1 MISWGIIHTCSV
13 PHSTWQEDI
22 CIVAWCSCVLSG
34 GGRPCM
40 LSLNGSSMWPAGKVP
55 LLNGL
60 TGKKKRIFRRTQMAE
75 GNRICPKL
83 YNQSRFNKLDMKNN
97 TISISYFK
105 QLMLVGRVK

>member
-13 PHSTWQEDI
+13 PHSTWQGDI

-34 GGRPCM
+34 GGRPCT

-60 TGKKKRIFRRTQMAE
+60 TGKEKIIFRRTQMIE
-75 GNRICPKL
+75 GNRICPKI
-83 YNQSRFNKLDMKNN
+83 YNQSGFNMMDIKKIM
-97 TISISYFK
+97 
-105 QLMLVGRVK
+105 QAV